1 MATNVINP
9 IQPQVVVQNYFNLVQ
24 AIASK
29 IKRRLPAH
37 VDVDDLVQTGMIGLL
52 EASSRFDAS
61 RMVDFSSYA
70 NSRITGAILDELRK
84 WDTCSRQD
92 RKIARE
98 IETAKQTL
106 RAKKGFEPGR
116 EEIAEA
122 VGIGLAEYD
131 RMLHRLESAKQPSLQ
146 SEDRDSDPLDEVDQ
160 LPSKDQTPFEACS
173 KTQDFKLLR
182 THLKELKP
190 RLRQVLELYYF
201 KEMGLKEIGAQLGV
215 GEARISQIHKQA
227 VTELRRL
234 IESGSDRKRVPAANI
249 STMIQ

>member
-9 IQPQVVVQNYFNLVQ
+9 GQPQLVVQNYFNLVQ

-52 EASSRFDAS
+52 EASSRYDAS

-92 RKIARE
+92 RKTSRE
-98 IETAKQTL
+98 IEDAKQTL
-106 RAKKGFEPGR
+106 RATSKCEPTR
-116 EEIAEA
+116 EEIAQA
-122 VGIGLAEYD
+122 VGLGLAEYD
-131 RMLHRLESAKQPSLQ
+131 RTLHRLESGKQPSLQ
-146 SEDRDSDPLDEVDQ
+146 SEDHDSDPTEELNQ
-160 LPSKDQTPFEACS
+160 LPSKDQTPYEACS
-173 KTQDFKLLR
+173 KGEDFKLLR
-182 THLKELKP
+182 KYIKELKP
-190 RLRQVLELYYF
+190 RQRRVLELYYF
-201 KEMGLKEIGAQLGV
+201 KEVGLKEIGEQMGV

-227 VTELRRL
+227 VSELRQL
-234 IESGSDRKRVPAANI
+234 IATGTRTRVSNV
-249 STMIQ
+249 STMVQ